1 MAERN
6 KPAERIDRIFPMPRS
21 FASDLCE
28 PDYSPL
34 CKHVKKI
41 LDRLEIFSF
50 VSTVYVVM
58 LGKVDRLHVNLPVM
72 PEEFRL
78 TTPLPN
84 RRSAEVLRDR
94 LIDHLIASKPKVG
107 DRFLSDHELVRST
120 QLSRPTV
127 RRALADLHRE
137 GWIERRQGRGTFVG
151 PRAALALDS
160 RPTNGNSRE
169 SSRRLARLAVLIHL
183 VGDFQHD
190 WYSRAI
196 LEGMDT
202 AAADLGVSIEL
213 LGESAG
219 NVQQFSTRLM
229 QSRPDALA
237 LFTPL
242 LPRLFM
248 IGEALRLGIP
258 CIGTG
263 SFLAQPESGIPCVV
277 EDGVQGSRLAIDH
290 LTQMG
295 HTRIALVQRA
305 HSTPW
310 IWDRYRGYVDGLQSA
325 GIDFDER
332 LVCWLQPKDVS
343 HHGEIFRR
351 FLDRQKPTAVFFSN
365 QQPVQHLT
373 ALVHRGLRI
382 GHDLSV
388 VHFDQAP
395 HCRHWLGMDATHV
408 KIPLEQMGRR
418 LARWARDIVEGRPPR
433 ATELLFC
440 ELHLGASVANLNRS
454 KTRG

>member
-1 MAERN
+1 MSE
-6 KPAERIDRIFPMPRS
+6 S
-21 FASDLCE
+21 FSLT
-28 PDYSPL
+28 SPL
-34 CKHVKKI
+34 
-41 LDRLEIFSF
+41 
-50 VSTVYVVM
+50 
-58 LGKVDRLHVNLPVM
+58 PA
-72 PEEFRL
+72 
-78 TTPLPN
+78 

-94 LIDHLIASKPKVG
+94 LIDHLIATKPKVG
-107 DRFLSDHELVRST
+107 DKFLSDHDLVRST

-160 RPTNGNSRE
+160 RPTNGNGGE
-169 SSRRLARLAVLIHL
+169 PSRRVTRLAVLIHL

-196 LEGMDT
+196 LEGMDK

-229 QSRPDALA
+229 QSRPDVLA

-263 SFLAQPESGIPCVV
+263 SFLAQPESGIPCIV
-277 EDGVQGSRLAIDH
+277 EDGAQGSRLAIEH
-290 LTQMG
+290 LIEMG
-295 HTRIALVQRA
+295 HRKIAMVQRA
-305 HSTPW
+305 YITPW
-310 IWDRYRGYVDGLQSA
+310 IWERQRGYREALEAA
-325 GIDFDER
+325 GIEFDER
-332 LVCWLQPKDVS
+332 MLCWLQPRDEHKHSDQLK
-343 HHGEIFRR
+343 R
-351 FLDRQKPTAVFFSN
+351 FLDRQQPTAVFFSN
-365 QQPVQHLT
+365 QAAVEPI
-373 ALVHRGLRI
+373 APLVNKGLRI

-388 VHFDQAP
+388 VHFDQGP
-395 HCRHWLGMDATHV
+395 HCRNWLGLNATHV
-408 KIPLEQMGRR
+408 RIPLQEMGRQ
-418 LARWARDIVEGRPPR
+418 LAGWARDIVNGKMPK
-433 ATELLFC
+433 ATQMLPC
-440 ELHLGASVANLNRS
+440 ELVHGESVANLNKARPGQG
-454 KTRG
+454 KA